1 MILIA
6 GDRCDTEYK
15 IAMTTCIT
23 GREPATAPECFM
35 ADMNSKKSGVFI
47 GVFGGFGNFSKV
59 AVIFCQC
66 RLTKVFIAV
75 LCAFGLDNGRDS

>member
-1 MILIA
+1 M
-6 GDRCDTEYK
+6 CYW
-15 IAMTTCIT
+15 
-23 GREPATAPECFM
+23 REPATAPECFM
-35 ADMNSKKSGVFI
+35 ANMNSQKSGVFI
-47 GVFGGFGNFSKV
+47 EVFGGFENFSRV